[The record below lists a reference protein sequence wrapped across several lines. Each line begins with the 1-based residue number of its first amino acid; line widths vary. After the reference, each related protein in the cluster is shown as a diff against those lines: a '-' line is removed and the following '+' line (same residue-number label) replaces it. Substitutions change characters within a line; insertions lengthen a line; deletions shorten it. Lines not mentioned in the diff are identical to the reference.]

1 MSIVFLHFDES
12 HNKPPVDLSNIT
24 MEGMGDFFPKQGE
37 RLFNVCDSLESRER
51 ESRFPK
57 KDREVA
63 DMAKPAT
70 PEEEIS
76 RENTPEGS
84 ETEETPE
91 NQWQAQAREEYLS
104 ELRRREQE
112 ETDRRFGQQ
121 ARSWLEESREVEKR
135 YPGFSLEHECQD
147 PRFLRLLEVGMDM
160 CSAFEALHHREILE
174 NAVRYAVMGA
184 AEKLAE
190 NLRSRRNRPAEN
202 GTSGRS
208 GAVIRPDVRRLT
220 RKDREEMERRALHGE
235 RITF

>member
-1 MSIVFLHFDES
+1 
-12 HNKPPVDLSNIT
+12 
-24 MEGMGDFFPKQGE
+24 
-37 RLFNVCDSLESRER
+37 
-51 ESRFPK
+51 
-57 KDREVA
+57 
-63 DMAKPAT
+63 
-70 PEEEIS
+70 
-76 RENTPEGS
+76 
-84 ETEETPE
+84 
-91 NQWQAQAREEYLS
+91 
-104 ELRRREQE
+104 
-112 ETDRRFGQQ
+112 
-121 ARSWLEESREVEKR
+121 
-135 YPGFSLEHECQD
+135 
-147 PRFLRLLEVGMDM
+147 MDM

>member
-1 MSIVFLHFDES
+1 
-12 HNKPPVDLSNIT
+12 
-24 MEGMGDFFPKQGE
+24 
-37 RLFNVCDSLESRER
+37 
-51 ESRFPK
+51 
-57 KDREVA
+57 
-63 DMAKPAT
+63 MAKPAT

-76 RENTPEGS
+76 RENTPKAS
-84 ETEETPE
+84 ETVETPE

-160 CSAFEALHHREILE
+160 CSAFEALHHQEILE